1 MKGRPA
7 KMLGDS
13 YSFYLSKE
21 ERPMF
26 LAVKNY
32 LEGTD
37 GIRRTIA
44 TVVRDMTC
52 IFYQNIKK
60 RETNEPN

>member
-1 MKGRPA
+1 
-7 KMLGDS
+7 
-13 YSFYLSKE
+13 
-21 ERPMF
+21 MF

-60 RETNEPN
+60 RETNEPNKETITASYQQSRTQAEK